1 MPTVIEDKM
10 CINNSMIPI
19 VVSPI
24 KLIPTVPTIKRGP
37 RVVGKSE

>member
-10 CINNSMIPI
+10 WINKSIIPI

-24 KLIPTVPTIKRGP
+24 KLIPTVPTMKRGP
-37 RVVGKSE
+37 